1 MADFPLNES
10 MKKVDFQHIMPYSP
24 HRPPMVWI
32 DEVAAYGATDGECV
46 VRVKKD
52 ALYMDPDGLRSSAC
66 IEFIA
71 QAYGYMS
78 IAFRIYENHPNAKP
92 LKRAFLAAIKDAQTC
107 APEILRTIQD
117 GDRLNIRI
125 SGVRALGP
133 ITMFNGEVLRG
144 TQSLATAQMKV
155 FSEFV

>member
-1 MADFPLNES
+1 MRN
-10 MKKVDFQHIMPYSP
+10 VDFQKILPYSP

-32 DEVAAYGATDGECV
+32 DAVTEYGATAGECV

-52 ALYMDPDGLRSSAC
+52 ALYMDPDGLRPSAC

-78 IAFRIYENHPNAKP
+78 IAYRIYESQPNAKP
-92 LKRAFLAAIKDAQTC
+92 LKRAFLASIKDARTC
-107 APEILRTIQD
+107 SPERLHDVRE
-117 GDRLNIRI
+117 GDELKVKI
-125 SGVRALGP
+125 SGVRMLGP
-133 ITMFNGEVLRG
+133 ITLFNGQVIRG
-144 TQSLATAQMKV
+144 DELLCTAQMKV